1 VFALATHG
9 CSLRKFQRLCK
20 VIGFQVATSA
30 HVYLCTHLLIYNV
43 VIKRYIDVDVYVFE
57 PRQTR
62 NRTRI
67 QVCLPIPP
75 NLSSCLTQSRS
86 SGCDLSTAVLKLS
99 MLGDVVCCAHIC
111 THCTPL
117 LNVMRKQGF
126 TEIPKKDGKPHTPQA
141 RSDDGGDGSPIKR
154 SPLKTAGQL
163 LTSAAAAHCGVIL
176 CSSSRCRVGAEQGI
190 RRSTAEAAAE
200 AAASSTATA
209 AAAAAAA
216 ATATAGPCWQCQG
229 ILLGLQPR
237 HMQVP
242 APCCC
247 FNCIKLISFISRGAN
262 CRFLHAGS
270 TTSVPAAFVVE
281 LCQASPAVASRP
293 EPQSN

>member
-1 VFALATHG
+1 MTCQQPF
-9 CSLRKFQRLCK
+9 
-20 VIGFQVATSA
+20 
-30 HVYLCTHLLIYNV
+30 
-43 VIKRYIDVDVYVFE
+43 
-57 PRQTR
+57 
-62 NRTRI
+62 
-67 QVCLPIPP
+67 
-75 NLSSCLTQSRS
+75 SSCRCSATWFVARTSSLT
-86 SGCDLSTAVLKLS
+86 V
-99 MLGDVVCCAHIC
+99 
-111 THCTPL
+111 
-117 LNVMRKQGF
+117 LNVIRKQGF

-163 LTSAAAAHCGVIL
+163 FSSTAAAHCGVIL
-176 CSSSRCRVGAEQGI
+176 CSSPRCRIGAEQGI
-190 RRSTAEAAAE
+190 RRPAAEAAAE
-200 AAASSTATA
+200 AAASSTA

-216 ATATAGPCWQCQG
+216 ATAAAAAAAAGPCWQCQG

-247 FNCIKLISFISRGAN
+247 FNFMKVMYFISRGAN

-281 LCQASPAVASRP
+281 LCQASPAVSSRP
-293 EPQSN
+293 APQSN

>member
-1 VFALATHG
+1 MAAVYEKFNSFETQTDCSLQIALAFI
-9 CSLRKFQRLCK
+9 C
-20 VIGFQVATSA
+20 A
-30 HVYLCTHLLIYNV
+30 HTYCIYNV

-67 QVCLPIPP
+67 QVCMAISSNPIT
-75 NLSSCLTQSRS
+75 CLTQSRS

-99 MLGDVVCCAHIC
+99 MLGDVVCCAHIF

-117 LNVMRKQGF
+117 LNVIRKQGF

-163 LTSAAAAHCGVIL
+163 FSSTAAAHCGVIL
-176 CSSSRCRVGAEQGI
+176 CSSSRCRIGAEQGI
-190 RRSTAEAAAE
+190 RRPTAEAAAE
-200 AAASSTATA
+200 AAASSTAAATAATA
-209 AAAAAAA
+209 AAAA
-216 ATATAGPCWQCQG
+216 AGPCWQCQG

-242 APCCC
+242 ARCCC
-247 FNCIKLISFISRGAN
+247 FNFMKLMYFISRGAN

-281 LCQASPAVASRP
+281 LCQASPAVSSLP